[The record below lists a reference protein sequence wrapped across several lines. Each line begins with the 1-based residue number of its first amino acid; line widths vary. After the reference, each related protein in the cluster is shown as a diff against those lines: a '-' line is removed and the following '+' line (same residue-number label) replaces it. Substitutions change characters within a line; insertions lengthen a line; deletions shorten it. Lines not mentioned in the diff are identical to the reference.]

1 MKIVL
6 SSLEAEDRDTSFEIF
21 KTYLKPF
28 IADAFAW
35 DEKFQRNGFETYMR
49 PEWFSWMYLE
59 GRRVG
64 IICREMKESSV
75 YVHLLVVFS
84 DSQRKGIATAIMNQL
99 IEQASTK
106 GFDITLSCFKNNI
119 PALKLYEKM
128 KFIITSEDEHSYGFT
143 LAHKPG

>member
-6 SSLEAEDRDTSFEIF
+6 SRLDVEDRDASFEIF

-28 IADAFAW
+28 IDDAFAW
-35 DEKFQRNGFETYMR
+35 DEEFQRNGFETYMR

-64 IICREMKESSV
+64 IICREMEESSV

-84 DSQRKGIATAIMNQL
+84 DSQRKGIATAMINQL
-99 IEQASTK
+99 MEQASTK
-106 GFDITLSCFKNNI
+106 GFDITLSCFKNNK

-128 KFIITSEDEHSYGFT
+128 KFLITSEDEHSYGFT